1 MDYSPNYL
9 TLPAS
14 SKVCLADRSCG
25 PFMAKARFMEAH
37 ASQNVFWVI
46 EKGTL
51 VTMIEVTAVV
61 KLTGYLIVSRSL
73 DTLLMVCKFCGAEQ
87 GAEMSDARD
96 TAG

>member
-1 MDYSPNYL
+1 
-9 TLPAS
+9 
-14 SKVCLADRSCG
+14 
-25 PFMAKARFMEAH
+25 
-37 ASQNVFWVI
+37 
-46 EKGTL
+46 
-51 VTMIEVTAVV
+51 MIEVTAVV